1 MKKLI
6 PLGSLLLLILYAC
19 NNSSEE
25 PQVKPENGMD
35 AAGKFIR
42 AALDGDYR
50 KAKSFLV
57 NDSTNKQ
64 VIDLYEWNY
73 NHKMTLEDKKAYKN
87 ASIRFLK
94 ETHQLNDSVTI
105 VYYSNS
111 YKDVSDSLK
120 IIKTNGQW
128 FVDLN
133 FTFQQND
140 QIPQ

>member
-6 PLGSLLLLILYAC
+6 QFGSLLLIFLYAC
-19 NNSSEE
+19 NNSPEE
-25 PQVKPENGMD
+25 PNVKPENGMD

-42 AALDGDYR
+42 AALDGDYP
-50 KAKSFLV
+50 KARTYLI

-64 VIDLYEWNY
+64 VIELYEWNY
-73 NHKMTLEDKKAYKN
+73 SHKMTPEDKKAYKN

-105 VYYSNS
+105 VHYSNS
-111 YKDVSDSLK
+111 YKDKTDSLK
-120 IIKTNGQW
+120 IVKTNGQW

-133 FTFQQND
+133 FTFQSKD
-140 QIPQ
+140 SIP

>member
-1 MKKLI
+1 MKKL
-6 PLGSLLLLILYAC
+6 LQFASLLLIFLYAC

-25 PQVKPENGMD
+25 PQVKPENGID
-35 AAGKFIR
+35 AAGRFIR

-73 NHKMTLEDKKAYKN
+73 NHKMSDEDKKAYKN

-105 VYYSNS
+105 VHYSNS
-111 YKDVSDSLK
+111 YKDKSDSLK
-120 IIKTNGQW
+120 IVKTNGEW

-133 FTFQQND
+133 FTFQQKD
-140 QIPQ
+140 SIP